1 MMIYTLVCQKN
12 FMICKGRRRNIRTM
26 HILTAN
32 IQQPKVFIQN
42 RKGNIMLL
50 LEATVSADEN
60 TAIVMFATAFF
71 IAFILILI
79 IGFRAIRISSKI
91 KKQQKQLRKE
101 RMQQLKNSGMTIQ
114 FKLFHVNGLPI
125 TENMPC
131 EISSYPDRIEF
142 ESGTTK
148 ISLARQKITDMCIK
162 TDTEIQQQAVSSVGG
177 AIAGGV
183 MFGPLGA
190 IIGGRAKN
198 KKVKT
203 VTKYLIITYLNDTKE
218 MKYIGFDIQ
227 NNIMPA
233 CKLVE
238 EFQRLNTNIGVQI
251 EL

>member
-1 MMIYTLVCQKN
+1 MDTPMGDSTV
-12 FMICKGRRRNIRTM
+12 GE
-26 HILTAN
+26 
-32 IQQPKVFIQN
+32 
-42 RKGNIMLL
+42 MLPY
-50 LEATVSADEN
+50 
-60 TAIVMFATAFF
+60 
-71 IAFILILI
+71 FILIGVLFVF
-79 IGFRAIRISSKI
+79 GLFCFRMFQITSKL
-91 KKQQKQLRKE
+91 KREQKEKLKQRKA
-101 RMQQLKNSGMTIQ
+101 NGMSNHIT
-114 FKLFHVNGLPI
+114 FYHVNGLPI

-148 ISLARQKITDMCIK
+148 ISLSRQKITDMCVK
-162 TDTEIQQQAVSSVGG
+162 TDTEIQQQAVSSIGG

-203 VTKYLIITYLNDTKE
+203 VTKYLIITYINDNE
-218 MKYIGFDIQ
+218 EIKYIGFDIQ

-233 CKLVE
+233 CKLVT
-238 EFQRLNTNIGVQI
+238 EFQQLNTNSNVQI